1 MLKFTD
7 NIINTLT
14 PMATMTE
21 NYFGILANDK
31 DILLKK
37 IYSFSSWN

>member
-7 NIINTLT
+7 NIINTVT
-14 PMATMTE
+14 PIDTMTE
-21 NYFGILANDK
+21 NYFGILANDE

-37 IYSFSSWN
+37 IYSFNSWN

>member
-14 PMATMTE
+14 PMAIMTE

-37 IYSFSSWN
+37 IYSFSSWD